1 MINHVF
7 FLSFLFIIRFYT
19 CAEKLSSPFLSFR
32 RIIMF
37 SMFWQ
42 LFEPS
47 SSKWWSMW
55 QKIEFIIH
63 LCKLFSNEKIEILL
77 FLCIFMSLLSLFCFY
92 EYLSPFS
99 PFFPFFYCFIVNRYY
114 IPHCCASKI
123 IYCFQYCLHEA
134 IYFIHISLCHV
145 LLNSFVVQM
154 NDDEYLL
161 CFRRQRQ
168 FYWILF
174 DWKYLF
180 ITTMT
185 ICIHIYTKTHVFVL
199 FIYFTSIAVVYAIL
213 SARLLLLWIWLL
225 FN

>member
-7 FLSFLFIIRFYT
+7 FLCFLFIIRFYT

-32 RIIMF
+32 RIILF

-42 LFEPS
+42 LFESS

-55 QKIEFIIH
+55 HKIECIIH

-92 EYLSPFS
+92 ENLS
-99 PFFPFFYCFIVNRYY
+99 PFFPFFMFYCQSLLYSTLLRIKNHLLFSILFAWSNLL
-114 IPHCCASKI
+114 I
-123 IYCFQYCLHEA
+123 
-134 IYFIHISLCHV
+134 FIHIFLCHV

-154 NDDEYLL
+154 NDDEYLFL
-161 CFRRQRQ
+161 FRWQRQ

-185 ICIHIYTKTHVFVL
+185 ICIHIYTKTHLSVL

-213 SARLLLLWIWLL
+213 SARL
-225 FN
+225 